1 MSQHRLACGDKMGK
15 VYELDNA
22 YTRNFKL
29 KKTCYFA
36 WISEYDKT
44 TALYVYLITCRQST
58 NQLDMSTMYPS
69 YYGFNRSRIG
79 FTEMLVSF
87 SIQFT
92 KKNHKRV
99 HLPRWSIFLK

>member
-44 TALYVYLITCRQST
+44 TALYVYLITYVVKAQISLTCQRCIRPTMVST
-58 NQLDMSTMYPS
+58 GVES
-69 YYGFNRSRIG
+69 
-79 FTEMLVSF
+79 V
-87 SIQFT
+87 
-92 KKNHKRV
+92 
-99 HLPRWSIFLK
+99 LPKC